1 MINRWVAKVVADPD
15 DPNELCLDFPDELLE
30 EMGWIVGDEL
40 EFVEEDGRW
49 IIKKVEGKSE

>member
-15 DPNELCLDFPDELLE
+15 DPNEMCLDFPDELLE
-30 EMGWIVGDEL
+30 EMGWVIGDEL